1 MTSGM
6 EPVIERMNGLRF
18 SFGIVVVLIFDS
30 ALICLMKSRYWCS
43 GMGLYPSV
51 FRLPVVDG
59 VSALSTFGADD
70 ESVFGSKKVNWWM
83 LESCGKP
90 SSKEVRVVTA
100 PV

>member
-1 MTSGM
+1 M
-6 EPVIERMNGLRF
+6 EPVIERMKGLRF
-18 SFGIVVVLIFDS
+18 SFWIAASTFELT
-30 ALICLMKSRYWCS
+30 LICLMKSRYWCN

-59 VSALSTFGADD
+59 LPASSTFGADD

-83 LESCGKP
+83 LGSWGKP
-90 SSKEVRVVTA
+90 LSKEVRVVTA